1 MPSLREMWCKLQM
14 ILAAPRVTVDLMLRE
29 ARNNDPFY
37 AKATREYYSSTQER
51 HPKFPLIK
59 VDQYGVALVE
69 LPGTFDEY
77 FMTLEGS
84 ARRNFKKAGRNG
96 YRFERIDFNTHLDG
110 VRAIWQSTDV
120 RQGAVPDY
128 MREGRV
134 QPCANPPSR
143 TDIHDYPYFG
153 ILKDNRLVAYA
164 GCLVAGELCAIEHIY
179 GHAEVQA
186 DAVVPMLI
194 ISIAGYVLANY
205 PNVKA
210 YTYDNLLGA
219 STNMRRFK
227 RKFGFKPCKVTWRL
241 G

>member
-1 MPSLREMWCKLQM
+1 M
-14 ILAAPRVTVDLMLRE
+14 
-29 ARNNDPFY
+29 NDPFY
-37 AKATREYYSSTQER
+37 TSATRKYYQSTQKR

-77 FMTLEGS
+77 FMMLEGA
-84 ARRNFKKAGRNG
+84 ARRNFKKADRKG
-96 YRFERIDFNTHLDG
+96 YCFERIDFNDHIDD

-120 RQGAVPDY
+120 RQGMMPEY

-134 QPCANPPSR
+134 QPCTNPPSK
-143 TDIHDYPYFG
+143 TNIHDYPYFG
-153 ILKDNRLVAYA
+153 ILKDNELVAYA
-164 GCLVAGELCAIEHIY
+164 ACLVAGELCAIEQIY
-179 GHAEVQA
+179 GHADVQA

-194 ISIAGYVLANY
+194 ISIVGYVLENY
-205 PNVKA
+205 PHAKV

-219 STNMRRFK
+219 TANMRRFK
-227 RKFGFKPCKVTWRL
+227 RKFAFEPYQVRWRL